1 MPGEMTPRMPSS
13 TCILTRRFDENKYNG
28 AAIMPM
34 KKTPMTLT
42 LAQPAVIATRPHT
55 SHAAG
60 CEAAG
65 ELGKHIDINRMSSSD
80 SR

>member
-28 AAIMPM
+28 VAIMPM
-34 KKTPMTLT
+34 KKTPITLA

-65 ELGKHIDINRMSSSD
+65 MLGNHIERLEMSAVPP
-80 SR
+80 